1 MRAGDAGFPS
11 ELEVLGASIF
21 MALESF
27 EEGMLQHRSG
37 PDAGGGAAS
46 RDLVDDSAERG
57 YPYGGERA
65 RRRIVGAVLGGMAM
79 AAAAVLLLSAR
90 GGGGGDAAI
99 LYERDDYP

>member
-11 ELEVLGASIF
+11 ELSEVCLFSL
-21 MALESF
+21 MAVESL
-27 EEGMLQHRSG
+27 EEGMRQHRSG
-37 PDAGGGAAS
+37 PEAGGGAAS

-79 AAAAVLLLSAR
+79 AAAAVLHLSAR
-90 GGGGGDAAI
+90 GGGGVDASI